1 MIWSVSGET
10 ERPWNRKVCKG
21 FAKGSDMKMKKRV
34 IFVAL
39 AAVLLVLMVFG
50 GIEIYKYNTLCY
62 RIGIART
69 NDGRIAHPVLIT
81 GANSYFGVSKKA
93 VKKSEEIMQE
103 WREKVGSVLLDITLG
118 YSEDKNHTLDVEYR
132 VVDGKTEVHLFG
144 EGIPNGETE
153 KRKMDETV
161 LLDYAFELDKDVIY

>member
-62 RIGIART
+62 RM
-69 NDGRIAHPVLIT
+69 
-81 GANSYFGVSKKA
+81 KKA